1 MGKVIDLTGQKFGRL
16 TVLKMA
22 GKNKWGNITWLCD
35 CECGNK
41 IIANSSNLIKGETK
55 SCGCLQKEIAYK
67 SLKKYNIYDLSGE
80 YGIGYTFKGE
90 EFYFDLEDY
99 DKIKDY
105 CWNIVDGYVKT
116 RIDKNSCMYMH
127 RLVMSAKDN
136 MIIDHI
142 HSERRN
148 DNRKIN
154 LRQCI
159 HQQNMINKGLCS
171 NNTSGVTGVSYRK
184 DRKKWVANIT
194 YKGKMYRKSFK
205 NFEDAVAQRK
215 KWEEE
220 FFGEYSYN
228 NSQKQ
233 II

>member
-1 MGKVIDLTGQKFGRL
+1 MGKTIDLTGQKFGRL
-16 TVLKMA
+16 TVLRMA

-41 IIANSSNLIKGETK
+41 IITNSSNLIKGETK
-55 SCGCLQKEIAYK
+55 SCGCLRKDNAK
-67 SLKKYNIYDLSGE
+67 SFKKYNIYDLSGE
-80 YGIGYTFKGE
+80 YGIGYTSKGE

-105 CWNIVDGYVKT
+105 CWNIVDGYVRA
-116 RIDKNSCMYMH
+116 RIDNNSCVLMH
-127 RLVMSAKDN
+127 RLVMSVKDN
-136 MIIDHI
+136 MFIDHI
-142 HSERRN
+142 HSERKN

-154 LRQCI
+154 LRQCT

-184 DRKKWVANIT
+184 DRKKWLAYIK
-194 YKGKMYRKSFK
+194 YKGKMHRKSFE
-205 NFEDAVAQRK
+205 NFEDAVIQRK
-215 KWEEE
+215 KWEDE